1 MQVCLGCFRLFFFV
15 CSWWTDGGQS
25 ETVLRGWPLRGMHA
39 WRLGLSVPQPVSSQA
54 SGLHTCGS
62 PVCFDTSDAVSLNNT
77 SFILAIKLITP
88 SPSHQLSLP
97 PTPLSWPTL
106 FYVLLFWDTGSF
118 EVNRSLLRLLL
129 LLWLCCFTLLLVLA
143 EKSTRKCLKLGST
156 SFFVSHF
163 LFLTFVRAAP
173 NVWVM
178 RCNRLLAFIHYDLA
192 PLSHAWF
199 FFLFSISS
207 A

>member
-1 MQVCLGCFRLFFFV
+1 ML
-15 CSWWTDGGQS
+15 
-25 ETVLRGWPLRGMHA
+25 
-39 WRLGLSVPQPVSSQA
+39 
-54 SGLHTCGS
+54 
-62 PVCFDTSDAVSLNNT
+62 
-77 SFILAIKLITP
+77 
-88 SPSHQLSLP
+88 SPSTTHLSSSPSSSSPPAP
-97 PTPLSWPTL
+97 PTSSPSLQHPSRGPLF
-106 FYVLLFWDTGSF
+106 FYVLLSWDTGSF

-129 LLWLCCFTLLLVLA
+129 LLLLCCFTLLLVLA

-156 SFFVSHF
+156 SFFVSRF

-199 FFLFSISS
+199 SFLFSISS
-207 A
+207 AYLLIFLLKKKNLIHFPFYLSVEHTKPLIETLVKGHWKGRVKSNQMLWVALQDLFFFFFFFF